1 MTMLAD
7 TRRPPLTWRLLTA
20 IPVVGRIAREI
31 SHDAENALYGVIILM
46 TVLILAA
53 KAWGIFVFTLA
64 ALAAVPVMFAFFI
77 WICWP
82 FRKAD

>member
-31 SHDAENALYGVIILM
+31 SQEAENALY
-46 TVLILAA
+46 AA
-53 KAWGIFVFTLA
+53 KTWGIFVFTLA

>member
-31 SHDAENALYGVIILM
+31 SQDAENALYAVIILL
-46 TVLILAA
+46 TALILAA
-53 KAWGIFVFTLA
+53 KTWGVFVFTLA
-64 ALAAVPVMFAFFI
+64 GLAAVPVMFAFFI
-77 WICWP
+77 YISWP